1 MTKRTLGGFLTSV
14 SGSPLHFDP
23 QPNFCIDPNL
33 PELDSWKTP
42 SRLSKHV
49 SHQLFAHLHRH
60 TGHNIKSLAYL
71 QLLSIAKVDLA
82 TKGAESVHGRTMRDE
97 LGSKLNIADNG

>member
-1 MTKRTLGGFLTSV
+1 MITFVMIPTKFLNWIRGKPERLNAVTLTS
-14 SGSPLHFDP
+14 
-23 QPNFCIDPNL
+23 
-33 PELDSWKTP
+33 
-42 SRLSKHV
+42 LSM
-49 SHQLFAHLHRH
+49 SLTSFLFFAHLHWH
-60 TGHNIKSLAYL
+60 TGPNIKSLAYL